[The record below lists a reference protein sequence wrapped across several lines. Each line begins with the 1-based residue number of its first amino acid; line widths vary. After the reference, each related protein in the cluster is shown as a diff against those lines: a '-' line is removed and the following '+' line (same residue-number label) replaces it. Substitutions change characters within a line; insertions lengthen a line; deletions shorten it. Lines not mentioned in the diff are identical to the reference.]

1 VGHSERFKYWMWVE
15 GLRVVAHMAGNTE
28 LYDQC
33 TAEGRRVAREMGFKF
48 PKSRGGKAF
57 G

>member
-1 VGHSERFKYWMWVE
+1 MWVE